1 MNRQHLLERK
11 ASYEAKKVELMNN
24 DYAEEKAIELA
35 KAKEEID
42 KKYEQIKA
50 QDCQKVDHYLE
61 LLDVLIEDATKEEV
75 AAMSAQVT
83 ETEVES

>member
-1 MNRQHLLERK
+1 MNRQDLLERK

-42 KKYEQIKA
+42 KKYEQIKT

-83 ETEVES
+83 DTEVES